1 MYVLCLDQKVCYSIL
16 CISYPFQKLERKNE
30 FPISIFICV
39 SRNYKTKKTW
49 NQFKFSSYCVIEKV
63 LFTVLE
69 IETVAIENYM

>member
-1 MYVLCLDQKVCYSIL
+1 MYYVWIKKCVILFL
-16 CISYPFQKLERKNE
+16 CIFYPFQKLEKENE

-39 SRNYKTKKTW
+39 SRNCKTTKTW